1 MYCSQW
7 KYSVVLH
14 RISLRSARTET
25 HKPHSSNQMSL
36 LGTPKPE
43 SNAFELSYITTKEH
57 SFKQNSAK
65 SLNRRYKTGKQLL
78 SDESKYLQTKNL
90 AIDTPT
96 YFSVQAPPSLKPQ
109 KHYCDITGLHGK
121 YKSPL
126 NALRFHNVEI
136 YQEVIKNMAP
146 GTDQEYLSLRGANVV
161 LK

>member
-1 MYCSQW
+1 MAPQ
-7 KYSVVLH
+7 
-14 RISLRSARTET
+14 E
-25 HKPHSSNQMSL
+25 
-36 LGTPKPE
+36 TPKRA
-43 SNAFELSYITTKEH
+43 SNALELSYVTTKEH
-57 SFKQNSAK
+57 SFKQNSIK
-65 SLNRRYKTGKQLL
+65 PVRRYKTGKQLL

-96 YFSVQAPPSLKPQ
+96 YYSVQAPPSLKPQ
-109 KHYCDITGLHGK
+109 KHYCDITGLSGK

-136 YQEVIKNMAP
+136 YQEVIRNMAP